1 MTTQVHRLTDA
12 SEDEEPAD
20 ASGDELLRV
29 TPSTKPVLVRLVV
42 IVVAGLAAI
51 GVFLRRP
58 ELLGDREVTNI
69 ALLAT
74 QLLVGIGVV
83 RQLSQ
88 YVVLRHTEYVV
99 TPTVVTTTY
108 ELLGRS
114 KARQVPF
121 ERVRSHELNQSRV
134 ENALDHGTIM
144 LNQGLG
150 DLRLRNVREPFD
162 VYDVIKEQAQ
172 T

>member
-1 MTTQVHRLTDA
+1 MTTEVHRLTDA

-20 ASGDELLRV
+20 TSGDELLRV
-29 TPSTKPVLVRLVV
+29 TPSTKPVLVRLVL

-83 RQLSQ
+83 RQLSK

-99 TPTVVTTTY
+99 TPT
-108 ELLGRS
+108 
-114 KARQVPF
+114 
-121 ERVRSHELNQSRV
+121 
-134 ENALDHGTIM
+134 DH
-144 LNQGLG
+144 
-150 DLRLRNVREPFD
+150 DLRTAGAVEGPTGALRARPESRTEPESRGERAGPRH
-162 VYDVIKEQAQ
+162 YHAQ
-172 T
+172 SGTG